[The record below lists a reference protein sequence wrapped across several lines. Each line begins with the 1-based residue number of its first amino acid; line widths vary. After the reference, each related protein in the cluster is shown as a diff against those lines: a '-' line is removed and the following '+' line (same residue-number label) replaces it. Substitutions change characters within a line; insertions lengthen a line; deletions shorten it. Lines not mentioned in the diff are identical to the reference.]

1 MTTTIR
7 KATPDDEATIL
18 SLIHELFEPPGGI
31 PAGYTDDRA
40 REGIRYAID
49 NPDADI
55 LLAEDGA
62 IVVGLATVY
71 KDYRSIRDG
80 WRTWLQDLVVT
91 SDQRSTGV
99 GSALLTTAADWARGH
114 GCTHLDLASGLA
126 RKDAHRFY
134 EREGMLKASYD
145 FRLQLDQ

>member
-1 MTTTIR
+1 MTASIR
-7 KATPDDEATIL
+7 KATPDDEAAIL
-18 SLIHELFEPPGGI
+18 SLIHELFEPPGGT

-40 REGIRYAID
+40 REGIQYALH
-49 NPDADI
+49 NPDSDI
-55 LLAEDGA
+55 LLAEDAGT
-62 IVVGLATVY
+62 VVGLASVY

-99 GSALLTTAADWARGH
+99 GAALLTAAAGWARDH
-114 GCTHLDLASGLA
+114 GCTHLDLASGLS

-134 EREGMLKASYD
+134 ERAGTIKASYD
-145 FRLQLDQ
+145 FRLQLD

>member
-7 KATPDDEATIL
+7 KATPDDEAAIL
-18 SLIHELFEPPGGI
+18 SLIHELFELPGAI

-40 REGIRYAID
+40 REGIHYALD
-49 NPDADI
+49 DPDSDI
-55 LLAEDGA
+55 LLAEDAGA
-62 IVVGLATVY
+62 IVGLASVY

-91 SDQRSTGV
+91 SDQRSTGI
-99 GSALLTTAADWARGH
+99 GAALITAAAGWARDR
-114 GCTHLDLASGLA
+114 GCTHLDLASGLG

-145 FRLQLDQ
+145 FRLQLD